1 MSVSDSD
8 IPVKE
13 IGEMLDM
20 VSEKLPRLVK
30 ELYHTLYSQEGAEQM
45 SKAVGTFYKN
55 LMDAGMDSQDALRL
69 TQEYMKTLKSLTS
82 QFKDA

>member
-20 VSEKLPRLVK
+20 VTEKLHRLVK
-30 ELYHTLYSQEGAEQM
+30 ELYHTLNSQEGEEQM
-45 SKAVGTFYKN
+45 SK
-55 LMDAGMDSQDALRL
+55 S
-69 TQEYMKTLKSLTS
+69 
-82 QFKDA
+82 